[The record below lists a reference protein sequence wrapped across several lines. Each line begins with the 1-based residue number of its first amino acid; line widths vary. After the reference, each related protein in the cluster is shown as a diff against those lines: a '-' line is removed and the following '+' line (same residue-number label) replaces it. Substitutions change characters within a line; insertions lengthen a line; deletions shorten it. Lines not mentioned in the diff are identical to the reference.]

1 MEAVSPRAQPA
12 RTHHRHDLRT
22 LTYVILDEA
31 NGGVIRN
38 LSHQGVAVQAVAALR
53 AHQLVRLRFEL
64 RHPRLRVEARGEVVW
79 SNASG
84 KCGIRFVDLPAR
96 MIRQI
101 NEWIFGSLLESIP
114 PHSAWRAD
122 SMFSNPIPST
132 GSPEINDGLIV
143 SPKPQKVIQL
153 EPPVL
158 PEFDP
163 LHEDDA
169 QAEAAT
175 DDLTAELSADSD
187 WLSRPL
193 STRTLAAV
201 VDGLIVIASVLLFSL
216 VFLSVAHE
224 LPKWPLNLGA
234 ALGATVFVAALYW
247 GFFRAFAGATVGARL
262 AQLVSSDQVEEKD
275 ETDRF
280 R

>member
-1 MEAVSPRAQPA
+1 
-12 RTHHRHDLRT
+12 
-22 LTYVILDEA
+22 LTYVVLDEG
-31 NGGVIRN
+31 NGGIVRN
-38 LSHQGVAVQAVAALR
+38 LTHEGIGVQAVAALR
-53 AHQLVRLRFEL
+53 LHQLVRVRFEL
-64 RHPRLRVEARGEVVW
+64 RYPKLRVETEGEVVW
-79 SNASG
+79 STASG
-84 KCGIRFVDLPAR
+84 QCGIHFLDLPPR

-153 EPPVL
+153 GPPAL

-163 LHEDDA
+163 LDEDDA

-247 GFFRAFAGATVGARL
+247 GFFRAFTGATVGTRLARL
-262 AQLVSSDQVEEKD
+262 ASADEEEEK
-275 ETDRF
+275 EEADRF